1 MFIVQATGDFA
12 KNFDTALIT
21 VIKCFR
27 VQAPEWKMI
36 TKLFVSIEISHAQ
49 TGAKDDHANM
59 TEEFKGCLQ
68 RR

>member
-12 KNFDTALIT
+12 INIDTTLIT
-21 VIKCFR
+21 AAKCLR

-36 TKLFVSIEISHAQ
+36 TKLFFSIEISHAQ
-49 TGAKDDHANM
+49 TVAKDDHANM

-68 RR
+68 GR